1 MIVVYKGVNVFYKE
15 KGSGGAVVL
24 LHGFLEN
31 STMWNGLV
39 EEISKRNRVITI
51 DLLGHGKS
59 DCLGYVHTMEDMAEA
74 VKQVLTYLRIRK
86 AIFIGH
92 SMGGYVSLAFANK
105 YPKNLKGICL
115 MNSTSQADDDERK
128 EVRKKA
134 NKIVQQNFIT
144 MVKMGIN
151 NLFVSTSKEFFF
163 NEIEKVLNEALK
175 TPVRGYI
182 ASNEGMRLR
191 KNSEEVLEQ
200 IPKRIIITGKEDPV
214 LNYEFIKREATRTN
228 TDLKVLAKG
237 HMSHIENKKELL
249 ETLLEFIKS

>member
-1 MIVVYKGVNVFYKE
+1 MIVVYKGVNIFYTE
-15 KGSGGAVVL
+15 KGIGSTVVL

-74 VKQVLTYLRIRK
+74 VKQVLTHLRIRK
-86 AIFIGH
+86 AIFVGH

-105 YPKNLKGICL
+105 YLKNVKGICL
-115 MNSTSQADDDERK
+115 MNSTAQADDDERK
-128 EVRKKA
+128 VIREKA
-134 NKIVQQNFIT
+134 NKIVRKNFNMMI
-144 MVKMGIN
+144 KMAIN
-151 NLFVSTSKEFFF
+151 NLFASTSKELFS

-175 TPVRGYI
+175 TPVRGYM

-200 IPKRIIITGKEDPV
+200 IQKRIIIAGKEDPV
-214 LNYEFIKREATRTN
+214 LNYESIKRETIRTN
-228 TDLKVLAKG
+228 TDLKVLANG

-249 ETLLEFIKS
+249 EILLEFIRS

>member
-1 MIVVYKGVNVFYKE
+1 MIVVYKGVNIFYTE
-15 KGSGGAVVL
+15 KGIGSTVVL

-31 STMWNGLV
+31 LTMWNGLV
-39 EEISKRNRVITI
+39 EEVSKRNRVITI

-74 VKQVLTYLRIRK
+74 VKQVLTHLRIRK
-86 AIFIGH
+86 AIFVGH

-105 YPKNLKGICL
+105 YLKNVKGICL
-115 MNSTSQADDDERK
+115 MNSTAQPDDDERK
-128 EVRKKA
+128 EIREKA
-134 NKIVQQNFIT
+134 NKIVRKNFNM
-144 MVKMGIN
+144 MVKMAIN
-151 NLFVSTSKEFFF
+151 NLFASTSKELFS

-175 TPVRGYI
+175 TPVRGYM

-200 IPKRIIITGKEDPV
+200 IQKRIIIAGKEDPI
-214 LNYEFIKREATRTN
+214 LNYESIKREATRTN
-228 TDLKVLAKG
+228 TDLKVLDNG

-249 ETLLEFIKS
+249 ETLLEFIRS

>member
-1 MIVVYKGVNVFYKE
+1 MIVVYKGVNIFYTE
-15 KGSGGAVVL
+15 KGAGGAVVL

-31 STMWNGLV
+31 STMWDGAL

-59 DCLGYVHTMEDMAEA
+59 DCLGYVHTMEDMAEV
-74 VKQVLTYLRIRK
+74 VKVILNHLKIRK

-92 SMGGYVSLAFANK
+92 SMGGYVSLAFADK
-105 YPKNLKGICL
+105 YPKNIKGICL

-128 EVRKKA
+128 EIREKA
-134 NKIVQQNFIT
+134 NKIVRKNFSMI
-144 MVKMGIN
+144 VKMAIN
-151 NLFVSTSKEFFF
+151 NLFASTSKELFF

-175 TPVRGYI
+175 TPVRGYM

-191 KNSEEVLEQ
+191 KNREEVLKQ
-200 IPKRIIITGKEDPV
+200 IPKRRIIAGKQPV
-214 LNYEFIKREATRTN
+214 LNFEFIKREAIRTN
-228 TDLKVLAKG
+228 TDLKVLGNG

-249 ETLLEFIKS
+249 KALLEFIKSK

>member
-1 MIVVYKGVNVFYKE
+1 MIVVYKGVNIFYTE
-15 KGSGGAVVL
+15 KGIGSAVVL

-39 EEISKRNRVITI
+39 EEISKRNRVIAI

-74 VKQVLTYLRIRK
+74 VKQVLTHLRIRK
-86 AIFIGH
+86 AIFVGH
-92 SMGGYVSLAFANK
+92 SMGGYVSLVFANK
-105 YPKNLKGICL
+105 YLKNVKGICL
-115 MNSTSQADDDERK
+115 MNSTAQADDDERK
-128 EVRKKA
+128 EIREKA
-134 NKIVQQNFIT
+134 NKIVRKNFNM
-144 MVKMGIN
+144 MVKMAIN
-151 NLFVSTSKEFFF
+151 NLFASTSKELFS

-175 TPVRGYI
+175 TPVRGYM

-200 IPKRIIITGKEDPV
+200 IQKRIIIAGKEDPV
-214 LNYEFIKREATRTN
+214 LNYESIKREAIRTN
-228 TDLKVLAKG
+228 TDLKVLANG

-249 ETLLEFIKS
+249 ETLLEFIRS